1 MLYRMESKIP
11 ENFESGHG
19 RPAEAKERVQLLDT
33 LSHSLTLSFTINK
46 LLKYLNEGSVIWML
60 FPCLLCR

>member
-1 MLYRMESKIP
+1 LNLAMVDA
-11 ENFESGHG
+11 
-19 RPAEAKERVQLLDT
+19 AEAKERVQLLDT
-33 LSHSLTLSFTINK
+33 LSLSLTLSFTINK